1 MRKVDKNKLVVIA
14 SILLEEFEED
24 DDVLSVI
31 GTRRNATNSVATS
44 LIKERRKHFRL
55 GQLYKNDLNW
65 IDRYLDSDFHRRFR
79 MKKETYRALVE
90 VIRPHYPVKEHR
102 GDAQVVDVER
112 AVIMTLHYLGQ
123 EVSMDYVGDK
133 YGFTGSTVHK
143 EVHRIVAILCSL
155 KSTFIVWPT
164 GDECHIVQQQFHERA
179 GFPGVVGAIDGCH
192 VEVLAPAADQDSYT
206 DRKSD
211 HSIILQGVCTA
222 TKIFTNVSVGTP
234 GSRNDCRAL
243 AFSSL
248 YRKVTT
254 EGHRSLFYDDNYHL
268 VGDKAYP
275 NRSWLLA
282 PFKNYGNLTRMQ
294 RRYNYK
300 HSVTRVVIE
309 HTFGLLKGR
318 WRRLLFLTLKDV
330 GKDSNFVLAACVLH
344 NFCYLHN
351 DTVIQ
356 DMAQNVRMLNANGF
370 GGVADAESKR
380 IGDEKRDVI
389 CRAL

>member
-1 MRKVDKNKLVVIA
+1 
-14 SILLEEFEED
+14 
-24 DDVLSVI
+24 
-31 GTRRNATNSVATS
+31 
-44 LIKERRKHFRL
+44 
-55 GQLYKNDLNW
+55 
-65 IDRYLDSDFHRRFR
+65 
-79 MKKETYRALVE
+79 MKKETYRAPVE

-102 GDAQVVDVER
+102 GDVQVVDVER

-123 EVSMDYVGDK
+123 KVSMDYVGDK
-133 YGFTGSTVHK
+133 VDCAQRSPQDSDNSMQLEEHFYC
-143 EVHRIVAILCSL
+143 VAQ
-155 KSTFIVWPT
+155 PT
-164 GDECHIVQQQFHERA
+164 GDECHIVQQRFHERS

-206 DRKSD
+206 GRKSD

-222 TKIFTNVSVGTP
+222 TKKITNVSIGTP
-234 GSRNDCRAL
+234 GPRNDCRAS

-309 HTFGLLKGR
+309 HTFGLLK
-318 WRRLLFLTLKDV
+318 
-330 GKDSNFVLAACVLH
+330 ACVLH

-380 IGDEKRDVI
+380 IGDDKRDEI
-389 CRAL
+389 CRAF